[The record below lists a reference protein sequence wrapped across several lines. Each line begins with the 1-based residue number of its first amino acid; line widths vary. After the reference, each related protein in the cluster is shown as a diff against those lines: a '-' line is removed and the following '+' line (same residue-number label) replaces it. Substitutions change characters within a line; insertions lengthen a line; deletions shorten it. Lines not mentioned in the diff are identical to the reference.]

1 MKKILIILLVFLIFI
16 LISGCQNENIQ
27 EEISLFQEEVKNL
40 TSTIDDLV
48 LQNNELIISVSD
60 MKKTI
65 IELKN
70 EVDEVNRNLAPT
82 VVQDEITLL
91 SDPEIDSIY
100 RRAVKI
106 FRWFQG
112 GNMDSHCEQRIVIDN
127 RTYCNVIGELTKYQE
142 LIDMMNSVLDYEI
155 VESLLSNSKYIDVD
169 GDIYQRPSSRGSDI
183 YKGEETYEIIR
194 INEKKILY
202 RVTVEV
208 LGDEKMVTGYEIHDF
223 YLKYYT
229 DGKWRFDEFYL
240 FR

>member
-1 MKKILIILLVFLIFI
+1 MKKILITLLIFLIFI
-16 LISGCQNENIQ
+16 LISGCQNENMQ
-27 EEISLFQEEVKNL
+27 EEISLFKVEVKDL

-70 EVDEVNRNLAPT
+70 EVDEANRNLAPT
-82 VVQDEITLL
+82 AVQDEITSL
-91 SDPEIDSIY
+91 SDLEIDSIHQ
-100 RRAVKI
+100 RVVKI
-106 FRWFQG
+106 FHWFQVG
-112 GNMDSHCEQRIVIDN
+112 TMNTYCEKRIVVDN
-127 RTYCNVIGELTKYQE
+127 RTYCDVIGELTKYQE

-155 VESLLSNSKYIDVD
+155 VESLLSSNRYIDVD
-169 GDIYQRPSSRGSDI
+169 GYIYQIVADRGTDI
-183 YKGEETYEIIR
+183 YKGEETSEIIR

-208 LGDEKMVTGYEIHDF
+208 LDDEGKIADYEIHDF